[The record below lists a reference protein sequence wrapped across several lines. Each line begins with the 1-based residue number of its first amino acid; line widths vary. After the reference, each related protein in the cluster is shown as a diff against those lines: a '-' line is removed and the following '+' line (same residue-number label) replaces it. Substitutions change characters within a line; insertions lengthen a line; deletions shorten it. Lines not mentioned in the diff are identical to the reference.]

1 MKKKVIYIASA
12 VLVLA
17 LGIII
22 GILLSKGGD
31 DIAPDNRLASNENSE
46 VSGNGSKSIS
56 DTEKPGNIEDGVS
69 NDADKIPDSEIKASD
84 IGKPIMPQDKNA
96 GDVTDGSGGDHSDSG
111 SIDSASDNL
120 QGNDTGTGNTD
131 LENNDETDVSG
142 DKNTGNGDD
151 NTGINDETGKSGS
164 TGTGKNTGKTDDTE
178 TGNTGSEKNTGTDI
192 GGEKNSDNGNG
203 SDVNDETGNTGNGS
217 DGTGKNAEDSS
228 VNDNKNGDNG
238 SGKNNGTNAGGNKDT
253 GDKDSDSAVKDEN
266 GNTGNGNGG
275 SSDTGSGNKGSENTG
290 SGNEGTGNSGSG
302 SSDSGKEN
310 NNNGENKGQDVIITK
325 PVAVIN
331 TGKLTETGS
340 GYEGVKGTGKYNYG
354 EALQKSVLFYEL
366 QRSGKLPE
374 KVRCNWRGDSGLND
388 GKDNGL
394 DLTGGWYDAG
404 DNVKFNLPMSYTS
417 SMLGWS
423 IIEDA
428 AAYEESGQL
437 SYALGNIKWANDYF
451 IKCHPSDEV
460 YYYQV
465 GDGNQDHSYWGA
477 AETVEYRM
485 SRPSYKVT
493 KSNPGSAVCGE
504 TAASLAICSIIYKNI
519 DKSYS
524 DLCLKHAKSLYKFA
538 RDTKSDAGYTAANG
552 FYNSWS
558 GFYDELAWS
567 AAWLY
572 CATGD
577 DTYISNAEA
586 DYKNA
591 GHDYDWAMCW
601 DDVHIGAAVM
611 LAKLTDKAEYKNEV
625 EKHLDWWSGVSSDHI
640 TYSPKGLAWLDSW
653 GSLRY
658 ATTTSF
664 IALSYVE
671 SGACTSSKV
680 KAYTEFAEN
689 QANYALGSSGRSYV
703 VGFGENAPKN
713 PHHRTAQGSYCDNM
727 NEPNPARHT
736 LYGALVGGPDAND
749 GYADTV
755 SDYNK
760 NEVACD
766 YNAGFIGLLAK
777 MYKKYHGQTL
787 KDFGAVEPIDV
798 DEFYVQ
804 GGINVDGNDFI
815 EIKALICNVSAWP
828 ARGGESLEYRYY
840 VDLSEVYNAGG
851 SASDIAVTT
860 NYMAAGKAAGLKVW
874 DEDKHIY
881 YLSVD
886 FSDSVIY
893 PGGQDKYK
901 KEIQVRLRN
910 PNGTWDNS
918 NDPSFKGMTKGG
930 NAMLTSSAL
939 YENGKLVFG
948 SEPAKGKNSGK
959 TVTAGDGS
967 GNSGSGNNGG
977 NGTGN
982 GGSGNNTGNGSGNSG
997 SGNNGGNGTG
1007 SGNNGGSNIDI
1018 KGTAKNES
1026 VSVSIEYDSISSSS
1040 SGISGRM
1047 NIVNNSDG
1055 TLAVK
1060 DLKILFYFTNEDA
1073 KPLTFE
1079 CYHTCINGASGSYT
1093 QLSGCSGKFEDAKGK
1108 NADTVCEITYSDSNV
1123 LGEGDS
1129 LACNFAIH
1137 HTDWSNMNLTNDYSI
1152 SDAANIVILSGKK
1165 QISGKKPE

>member
-1 MKKKVIYIASA
+1 MKNKKIIIYIVAA
-12 VLVLA
+12 VLVLG
-17 LGIII
+17 LGIFV
-22 GILLSKGGD
+22 GIK
-31 DIAPDNRLASNENSE
+31 I
-46 VSGNGSKSIS
+46 SKSVE
-56 DTEKPGNIEDGVS
+56 DKENDGNIKLADNSV
-69 NDADKIPDSEIKASD
+69 NDADTAVKSDNNTLNSSNTNKTDADANGIDDNTEVKASD
-84 IGKPIMPQDKNA
+84 IGQPIMPGNKNTDETVSV
-96 GDVTDGSGGDHSDSG
+96 GDNDSSSLGNDGDSKSDTSKNSG
-111 SIDSASDNL
+111 S
-120 QGNDTGTGNTD
+120 
-131 LENNDETDVSG
+131 E
-142 DKNTGNGDD
+142 D
-151 NTGINDETGKSGS
+151 NTGSKNEDNSGKSSDAGS
-164 TGTGKNTGKTDDTE
+164 TGTTSGDNSGIGNNNTG
-178 TGNTGSEKNTGTDI
+178 
-192 GGEKNSDNGNG
+192 
-203 SDVNDETGNTGNGS
+203 
-217 DGTGKNAEDSS
+217 S
-228 VNDNKNGDNG
+228 VNDNDGNSSKND
-238 SGKNNGTNAGGNKDT
+238 
-253 GDKDSDSAVKDEN
+253 DSAVN
-266 GNTGNGNGG
+266 GNDKSETGKVDTG
-275 SSDTGSGNKGSENTG
+275 SDNNSNDTGSGDSDNAKDINNNTGNNDNDSNNNTDIG
-290 SGNEGTGNSGSG
+290 SGNNAGNSGSG
-302 SSDSGKEN
+302 NSGTGNSDAGNSGTGSGNSDSGN
-310 NNNGENKGQDVIITK
+310 SDDGTINKPQEVIIAK
-325 PVAVIN
+325 PVSVIN
-331 TGKLTETGS
+331 TGNLTEKGN
-340 GYEGVKGTGKYNYG
+340 GYEGTKGTGKYNYG
-354 EALQKSVLFYEL
+354 EALQKSLLFYEL

-374 KVRCNWRGDSGLND
+374 KVRCNWRGDSGLSD

-428 AAYEESGQL
+428 KAYEESGQL

-451 IKCHPSDEV
+451 IKCHPEDEV

-493 KSNPGSAVCGE
+493 KSSPGSAVCGE
-504 TAASLAICSIIYKNI
+504 TAASLAICSIVYKNI

-567 AAWLY
+567 GAWLY

-577 DTYISNAEA
+577 ETYITNAEA

-611 LAKLTDKAEYKNEV
+611 LAKITEKDTYKNDV
-625 EKHLDWWSGVSSDHI
+625 EQHLDWWSKVSSNHI

-671 SGACTSSKV
+671 SGLCPSSKE
-680 KAYTEFAEN
+680 KAYTDFAES
-689 QANYALGSSGRSYV
+689 QANYALGSGGRSYV

-749 GYADTV
+749 GYNDVV

-766 YNAGFIGLLAK
+766 YNAGFTGLLAK

-787 KDFGAVEPIDV
+787 KDFGAVEKV
-798 DEFYVQ
+798 NTDEFYVQ
-804 GGINVDGNDFI
+804 GGINVDGTDFI

-828 ARGGESLEYRYY
+828 ARGGEKLEYRYY
-840 VDLSEVYNAGG
+840 VDLSEVYKAGG

-860 NYMAAGKAAGLKVW
+860 NYMAAGKSAGLKAW
-874 DEDKHIY
+874 DEDNHIY

-893 PGGQDKYK
+893 PGGQSQYK

-930 NAMLTSSAL
+930 DSLLTSSAL
-939 YENGKLVFG
+939 YENGQLVFG
-948 SEPAKGKNSGK
+948 SEPAKGKNAGK
-959 TVTAGDGS
+959 TVVSGGGSSSGNGNNSGS
-967 GNSGSGNNGG
+967 GNSGSG
-977 NGTGN
+977 
-982 GGSGNNTGNGSGNSG
+982 SGNNGSG
-997 SGNNGGNGTG
+997 SGNNSGTGNGSSTVEV
-1007 SGNNGGSNIDI
+1007 I
-1018 KGTAKNES
+1018 GTAKNES
-1026 VSVSIEYDSISSSS
+1026 VSVSVEYDNTSSSS
-1040 SGISGRM
+1040 SSISGRV

-1055 TLAVK
+1055 TIALK
-1060 DLKILFYFTNEDA
+1060 DLKILFYFTNEDG
-1073 KPLTFE
+1073 KQLSFD

-1093 QLSGCSGKFEDAKGK
+1093 QLNGCSGTFSETKGK
-1108 NADTVCEITYSDSNV
+1108 NADTVCEITYSDTNT
-1123 LGEGDS
+1123 LGVGDT

-1137 HTDWSNMNLTNDYSI
+1137 HTDWSNMNLTNDYSVA
-1152 SDAANIVILSGKK
+1152 DVGNIVIISKKK
-1165 QISGKKPE
+1165 QIFGKKPE

>member
-1 MKKKVIYIASA
+1 MKDKKFIIYIVAA
-12 VLVLA
+12 VLVLG
-17 LGIII
+17 LGIFI
-22 GILLSKGGD
+22 GIMLSKGGD
-31 DIAPDNRLASNENSE
+31 EEIGNDTTRLADNTVKEANS
-46 VSGNGSKSIS
+46 
-56 DTEKPGNIEDGVS
+56 TEKTADNGLAASATDKT
-69 NDADKIPDSEIKASD
+69 DADGDGIDDNFEVKASD
-84 IGKPIMPQDKNA
+84 IGQPIMPGNKTDEESSNSASQDSTEIPGDDQGSEAQINNDKAETGSSSEDNSDKGSSTGNAAKTDGDNSGSEKGTSSDKSGNGKETDSEKNNSGSGTDKNA
-96 GDVTDGSGGDHSDSG
+96 NVGKSENVGSGAD
-111 SIDSASDNL
+111 
-120 QGNDTGTGNTD
+120 NTD
-131 LENNDETDVSG
+131 DNGIGNSDE
-142 DKNTGNGDD
+142 GNSPD
-151 NTGINDETGKSGS
+151 IN
-164 TGTGKNTGKTDDTE
+164 TDD
-178 TGNTGSEKNTGTDI
+178 G
-192 GGEKNSDNGNG
+192 
-203 SDVNDETGNTGNGS
+203 GNTGNNVSNDDNNDNTGKAS
-217 DGTGKNAEDSS
+217 GTGT
-228 VNDNKNGDNG
+228 
-238 SGKNNGTNAGGNKDT
+238 GTDEDT
-253 GDKDSDSAVKDEN
+253 GN
-266 GNTGNGNGG
+266 
-275 SSDTGSGNKGSENTG
+275 
-290 SGNEGTGNSGSG
+290 
-302 SSDSGKEN
+302 DSGDSEVKKPQE
-310 NNNGENKGQDVIITK
+310 VIIAK
-325 PVAVIN
+325 PVAVID
-331 TGKLTETGS
+331 TGKLTEKGN
-340 GYEGVKGTGKYNYG
+340 GYEGTEGTGKYNYG
-354 EALQKSVLFYEL
+354 EALQKSLLFYEL
-366 QRSGKLPE
+366 QRSGKLPD

-428 AAYEESGQL
+428 KAYEESGQL

-451 IKCHPSDEV
+451 IKCHPSDEE

-504 TAASLAICSIIYKNI
+504 TAASLAICSIVYKNI

-538 RDTKSDAGYTAANG
+538 RETKSDAGYTAANG

-567 AAWLY
+567 GAWLY

-577 DTYISNAEA
+577 ETYITNAEA

-611 LAKLTDKAEYKNEV
+611 LAKITEKDTYKKDV
-625 EKHLDWWSGVSSDHI
+625 EQHLDWWSGVSSEHI

-671 SGACTSSKV
+671 SGLCPSSKE
-680 KAYTEFAEN
+680 KAYVDFAEK

-749 GYADTV
+749 GYNDVV

-766 YNAGFIGLLAK
+766 YNAGFTGVLAK

-787 KDFGAVEPIDV
+787 KDFGAVEKV
-798 DEFYVQ
+798 NTDEFYVQ
-804 GGINVDGNDFI
+804 GGINVDGTDFI
-815 EIKALICNVSAWP
+815 EIKTLICNVSAWP
-828 ARGGESLEYRYY
+828 ARGGEKLEYRYY
-840 VDLSEVYNAGG
+840 VDLSEVYKAGG

-860 NYMAAGKAAGLKVW
+860 NYMAAGKAAGLKAW
-874 DEDKHIY
+874 DEDNHIY

-918 NDPSFKGMTKGG
+918 NDPSFTGMTKGG
-930 NAMLTSSAL
+930 NALLTSSAL
-939 YENGKLVFG
+939 YENGQLVFG
-948 SEPAKGKNSGK
+948 SEPAKGKNAGK
-959 TVTAGDGS
+959 TVVAGDGNGSGSGNNGSGNGGSNSGNGNNGGSGS
-967 GNSGSGNNGG
+967 GNSGSGN
-977 NGTGN
+977 
-982 GGSGNNTGNGSGNSG
+982 GGSTVEV
-997 SGNNGGNGTG
+997 
-1007 SGNNGGSNIDI
+1007 I
-1018 KGTAKNES
+1018 GTAKNES
-1026 VSVSIEYDSISSSS
+1026 VSVSVEYDNTSSSS

-1060 DLKILFYFTNEDA
+1060 DIKILFYFTNEDG
-1073 KPLTFE
+1073 KQLTFE

-1093 QLSGCSGKFEDAKGK
+1093 QLNGCSGSFSDAKGK
-1108 NADTVCEITYSDSNV
+1108 DTDTVCTITYSDNNT
-1123 LGEGDS
+1123 LGVGDT

-1137 HTDWSNMNLTNDYSI
+1137 HADWSNMNLTNDYSV
-1152 SDAANIVILSGKK
+1152 SSAGNIVIMSGKK
-1165 QISGKKPE
+1165 QIFGKKPE

>member
-1 MKKKVIYIASA
+1 MKKKIIYGAAA

-22 GILLSKGGD
+22 GLVLSKGGD
-31 DIAPDNRLASNENSE
+31 DETPSGDYPNAL
-46 VSGNGSKSIS
+46 VKGNGSEETGEPAGSGNSGTGTPAEDLS
-56 DTEKPGNIEDGVS
+56 DV
-69 NDADKIPDSEIKASD
+69 KASD
-84 IGKPIMPQDKNA
+84 IGQPIMPGGKN
-96 GDVTDGSGGDHSDSG
+96 
-111 SIDSASDNL
+111 DNTEP
-120 QGNDTGTGNTD
+120 GGTGN
-131 LENNDETDVSG
+131 ETSDG
-142 DKNTGNGDD
+142 TGTPEGNGS
-151 NTGINDETGKSGS
+151 GSGTGKSGEDEHPTS
-164 TGTGKNTGKTDDTE
+164 LEADTTTPAVTKAPDDTGSGSGSGKDTPVVTTAPDDTE
-178 TGNTGSEKNTGTDI
+178 TGKGSGTDT
-192 GGEKNSDNGNG
+192 
-203 SDVNDETGNTGNGS
+203 ET
-217 DGTGKNAEDSS
+217 GTGKTDGDDTPTPAVTDAP
-228 VNDNKNGDNG
+228 DNTETGKGTDTETGTGKTDGDD
-238 SGKNNGTNAGGNKDT
+238 DT
-253 GDKDSDSAVKDEN
+253 GEIKKPDEV
-266 GNTGNGNGG
+266 
-275 SSDTGSGNKGSENTG
+275 
-290 SGNEGTGNSGSG
+290 
-302 SSDSGKEN
+302 
-310 NNNGENKGQDVIITK
+310 VIAK
-325 PVAVIN
+325 PVAVID
-331 TGKLTETGS
+331 TGKLTEKGS
-340 GYEGVKGTGKYNYG
+340 GYEGTKGTGKYNYG

-366 QRSGKLPE
+366 QRSGKLPD
-374 KVRCNWRGDSGLND
+374 KVRCNWRGDSALND

-423 IIEDA
+423 IIDDA
-428 AAYEESGQL
+428 KAYEESGQL
-437 SYALGNIKWANDYF
+437 AYALGNIKWANDYF

-477 AETVEYRM
+477 AETIEYRM
-485 SRPSYKVT
+485 NRPSYKVT

-504 TAASLAICSIIYKNI
+504 TAASLAIASIIYKNI

-552 FYNSWS
+552 FYTSWS

-567 AAWLY
+567 GAWLY

-577 DTYISNAEA
+577 ETYITNAEA

-591 GHDYDWAMCW
+591 GHDYNWSMCW

-611 LAKLTDKAEYKNEV
+611 LAKLTEKKTYKDDV
-625 EKHLDWWSGVSSDHI
+625 EKHLDWWAGVSSDHI

-664 IALSYVE
+664 IALTYVE
-671 SGACTSSKV
+671 SGLCPASKV
-680 KAYTEFAEN
+680 KAYTDFAEK
-689 QANYALGSSGRSYV
+689 QANYALGSSGRSYM
-703 VGFGENAPKN
+703 VGFGENPPKN

-749 GYADTV
+749 GYTDVV

-766 YNAGFIGLLAK
+766 YNAGFTGLLAK

-787 KDFGAVEPIDV
+787 KDFGAVEKIDTN
-798 DEFYVQ
+798 EFYVQ
-804 GGINVDGNDFI
+804 GGINVDGTDFI

-828 ARGGESLEYRYY
+828 ARGGDKLEYRYY
-840 VDLSEVYNAGG
+840 VDLSEVYKAGG
-851 SASDIAVTT
+851 SASDIQVTT
-860 NYMAAGKAAGLKVW
+860 NYMAAGKSGGLKVW
-874 DEDKHIY
+874 DEEKHIY

-910 PNGTWDNS
+910 QKGTWDNS
-918 NDPSFKGMTKGG
+918 NDPSFAGMTKGG
-930 NAMLTSSAL
+930 NALLTASAL
-939 YENGKLVFG
+939 YEDGKLIFG
-948 SEPAKGKNSGK
+948 SEPAKGKNAGK
-959 TVTAGDGS
+959 TVVAGDGS
-967 GNSGSGNNGG
+967 GSGT
-977 NGTGN
+977 GTGGN
-982 GGSGNNTGNGSGNSG
+982 GGSGNGGNGESG
-997 SGNNGGNGTG
+997 NGGNGGTG
-1007 SGNNGGSNIDI
+1007 GGNVEV
-1018 KGTAKNES
+1018 KGTAKNEN
-1026 VSVSIEYDSISSSS
+1026 VSVSIEYDNTSSSS
-1040 SGISGRM
+1040 SSISGRM

-1055 TLAVK
+1055 TIAVK
-1060 DLKILFYFTNEDA
+1060 DLKILFYFTNEDG
-1073 KPLTFE
+1073 KQLTFE

-1093 QLSGCSGKFEDAKGK
+1093 QLNGCSGSFSKASGK
-1108 NADTVCEITYSDSNV
+1108 NADTVCEITYTDTNV
-1123 LGEGDS
+1123 LGVGDT

-1137 HTDWSNMNLTNDYSI
+1137 HTDWSNMNLTNDHSV
-1152 SDAANIVILSGKK
+1152 SDAGNIVIEIKKK
-1165 QISGKKPE
+1165 QIFGNKPS